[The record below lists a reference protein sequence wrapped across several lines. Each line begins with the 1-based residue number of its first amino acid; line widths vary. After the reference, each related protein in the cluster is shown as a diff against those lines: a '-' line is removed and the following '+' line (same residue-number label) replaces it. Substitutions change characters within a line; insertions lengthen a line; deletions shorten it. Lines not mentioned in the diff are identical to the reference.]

1 MHLLPVPYLL
11 IKTDLFIAQVQKIEE
26 SVDYMKNLKQYEQ
39 GRTYIAKLNYQ
50 SDLLEEI
57 NKICL
62 DENIKAGWINA
73 IGAVSSL
80 KLGFY
85 NQETKEYIY
94 TTYAY
99 DEAMEIVSC
108 TGNVSIK
115 DGKPFCHI
123 HITAAD
129 KKGKCIGGHLVG
141 GTAVFA
147 GEVIIQE
154 LLGEDLIRDTDEETG
169 LFLWQ

>member
-1 MHLLPVPYLL
+1 MY
-11 IKTDLFIAQVQKIEE
+11 
-26 SVDYMKNLKQYEQ
+26 LKQYEQ
-39 GRTYIAKLNYQ
+39 GRIYAAKLNYQ
-50 SDLLEEI
+50 ADLYEEI
-57 NKICL
+57 NKICI
-62 DENIKAGWINA
+62 DENIKAGSISA

-99 DEAMEIVSC
+99 DEPMEIVSC

-129 KKGKCIGGHLVG
+129 KQGKCIGGHLVA

-154 LLGEDLIRDTDEETG
+154 FLGEDLIRETDEVTK
-169 LFLWQ
+169 LSLWK